1 MYYLIFL
8 PLTTFTNQVA
18 LPEND
23 SQKKENR
30 EINDL
35 SKKKSLN
42 QDLSIP
48 LNPNTHMKFI
58 SCNLMLRKYTN

>member
-42 QDLSIP
+42 QWP
-48 LNPNTHMKFI
+48 FNTTKSKHPYEIHFMQF
-58 SCNLMLRKYTN
+58 NVT

>member
-23 SQKKENR
+23 SKKKENH

-35 SKKKSLN
+35 SKTKSLN
-42 QDLSIP
+42 Q
-48 LNPNTHMKFI
+48 
-58 SCNLMLRKYTN
+58 

>member
-30 EINDL
+30 GRED
-35 SKKKSLN
+35 K
-42 QDLSIP
+42 
-48 LNPNTHMKFI
+48 MAEE
-58 SCNLMLRKYTN
+58 

>member
-23 SQKKENR
+23 SKKKENR

-35 SKKKSLN
+35 SKKIIKSMPF
-42 QDLSIP
+42 QY
-48 LNPNTHMKFI
+48 H
-58 SCNLMLRKYTN
+58 

>member
-23 SQKKENR
+23 SKKKENR
-30 EINDL
+30 EIN
-35 SKKKSLN
+35 
-42 QDLSIP
+42 DLSIP